1 MFEFKVPIPLRI
13 ALILGFMT
21 SSVLWSAYGLR
32 MLPDSRLERLQTR
45 MDFGKAQT
53 LTTLHFLE
61 SRRHRDLE
69 RYLDSMVR
77 LDNEIVSIGVRQP
90 SGRLLI
96 DVNQHNEN
104 WDIAV
109 ENASDPDHF
118 VADIVQGRRVVGRL
132 EIRYSNLEKFGIFQ
146 PLLFYPGPMI
156 LSASTLVVF
165 LSWLFL
171 RNVLKALNPS
181 KVVPMRVRSAL
192 DALSEALFLI
202 DQKGRFVLVNQAF
215 VNLHPGASDLIGKSP
230 DQFRWYDPDG
240 KNELEDLPWNV
251 CLKESR
257 PCQGVVVGFFNS
269 EGQLLLFNVNAVP
282 ILGENQVIRGALVSM
297 DDITAME
304 MRKAQLARMLE
315 ELQENQEVIKKKNI
329 ELEFL
334 ATRDPL
340 TGCLNR
346 RSFYETFEK
355 DRQSQTLMSC
365 AMVDIDH
372 FKSINDNHGH
382 AMGDAVLKEVGSILR
397 EKSPVGEKVCR
408 FGGEEFCVFLP
419 GVDADEV
426 IEICEKIRE
435 VLANTQIGELR
446 ITASLGI
453 STSYDPD
460 VKPEDLLEEAD
471 QALYFSKHNGRN
483 QVTHFARIPEDFDP
497 DADNRVA
504 DSRITLESLSI
515 PFESVSAL
523 MRALSYR
530 DQRTASHSCR
540 VANLCVATATSIM
553 TPREVYI
560 LEAAALLHDI
570 GKIGVPDAILLKP
583 GRLSELEWQIMDEH
597 DHYSVE
603 IVQAAYGSQEVID
616 IVECHHS
623 HFGKVNKNLPTG
635 KEIPLGARILAI
647 CDAYDAMVTDRV
659 YRKGRSREDAV
670 NELRRCAPEQFDP
683 DLVELFIEAT
693 EDLQHEFDEVIS
705 TQCALQVGMHVEKL
719 SEAVTRTDLPSI
731 RQITRLL
738 IEKTETEPA
747 VSAVTDA
754 ARKLE
759 TIVDGEERELQHI
772 FAQTNELLNA
782 CRVARAGLV
791 NFNYCRLI
799 DHRENFLRKQL
810 GTLEQLEELSNE

>member
-1 MFEFKVPIPLRI
+1 MFRIKVPVPLRI
-13 ALILGFMT
+13 AIIMGFMT

-32 MLPDSRLERLQTR
+32 MLPDTRIDRAQSRL
-45 MDFGKAQT
+45 DFGKAQT
-53 LTTLHFLE
+53 ITTLHYLE
-61 SRRHRDLE
+61 NRRHQDLE
-69 RYLDSMVR
+69 RYLKSLVR
-77 LDNEIVSIGVRQP
+77 LDRDILSVGVRQP
-90 SGRLLI
+90 TGRLLI
-96 DVNQHNEN
+96 DINDHNQN
-104 WDIAV
+104 WDRPI

-118 VADIVQGRRVVGRL
+118 VAEIIQGPHSIGRL
-132 EIRYSNLEKFGIFQ
+132 EIRYRDLERLGFLQ
-146 PLLFYPGPMI
+146 SVLVYPGPMI
-156 LSASTLVVF
+156 LGVSTLVVL

-171 RNVLKALNPS
+171 RNVLKSLNPS

-202 DQKGRFVLVNQAF
+202 DHKGRFVLVNQAF
-215 VNLHPGASDLIGKSP
+215 CTLNPGTEDLIGKTPSMF
-230 DQFRWYDPDG
+230 QWYEGEG
-240 KNELEDLPWNV
+240 KSQLEQTPWES
-251 CLKESR
+251 CLKDGE
-257 PCQGVVVGFFNS
+257 PCQGEIVGFYNADG
-269 EGQLLLFNVNAVP
+269 ELLLFNVNAVP
-282 ILGENQVIRGALVSM
+282 IRSDDHKVRGVLVSM

-304 MRKAQLARMLE
+304 MRKVQMAKMLK
-315 ELQENQEVIKKKNI
+315 ELQENQEVIKKKNT

-346 RSFYETFEK
+346 RSFYDTFEH
-355 DRQSQTLMSC
+355 DRQSQTVISC

-382 AMGDAVLKEVGSILR
+382 AMGDAVLKEVGQILR
-397 EKSPVGEKVCR
+397 DKSPVGEKVCR

-419 GVDADEV
+419 GVDADET
-426 IEICEKIRE
+426 IEICEEIR
-435 VLANTQIGELR
+435 VILANTEIGELR

-453 STSYDPD
+453 STSYDSD

-483 QVTHFARIPEDFDP
+483 QVTHFARIPEEFEP
-497 DADNRVA
+497 DADNRVS
-504 DSRITLESLSI
+504 DSRLTLESLSI

-540 VANLCVATATSIM
+540 VANLCVATAQSIM
-553 TPREVYI
+553 TPREIYI

-583 GRLSELEWQIMDEH
+583 GQLTEREWKIMDEH
-597 DHYSVE
+597 DNYSVE

-616 IVECHHS
+616 IVQCHHS
-623 HFGKVNKNLPTG
+623 YFGRINKGLPAG
-635 KEIPLGARILAI
+635 AEIPLGSRILAI

-659 YRKGRSREDAV
+659 YRKGRTREEAIV
-670 NELRRCAPEQFDP
+670 ELRKCSPAQFDP
-683 DLVELFIEAT
+683 YLVDLFVEAT
-693 EDLQHEFDEVIS
+693 EDLQHEFDDVIS
-705 TQCALQVGMHVEKL
+705 THCALQVGMHVEKL

-747 VSAVTDA
+747 VNAVTMA
-754 ARKLE
+754 ARRLE
-759 TIVDGEERELQHI
+759 EIVDGEERELQQI

-791 NFNYCRLI
+791 NFNYCRLAEFHDEYFKSQI
-799 DHRENFLRKQL
+799 SPE
-810 GTLEQLEELSNE
+810 S

>member
-1 MFEFKVPIPLRI
+1 MIRFNIPIPLRI

-32 MLPDSRLERLQTR
+32 MLPDERVDRIQR
-45 MDFGKAQT
+45 RSDFGKAQT
-53 LTTLHFLE
+53 VTALHYLQARRYKDLQSYLE
-61 SRRHRDLE
+61 S
-69 RYLDSMVR
+69 MAR
-77 LDNEIVSIGVRQP
+77 LDREIVSIGVRQP
-90 SGRLLI
+90 SGRLLVSI
-96 DVNQHNEN
+96 KDHNDH
-104 WDIAV
+104 WDIPV
-109 ENASDPDHF
+109 ENASDHDHF
-118 VADIVQGRRVVGRL
+118 VADLMQGKRTLGRL
-132 EIRYSNLEKFGIFQ
+132 EIRYVALEPFGVMY
-146 PLLFYPGPMI
+146 PALYYPGPMI
-156 LSASTLVVF
+156 LGASTLVVL

-171 RNVLKALNPS
+171 RRILHALNPA

-192 DALSEALFLI
+192 DALSEALFLL
-202 DQKGRFVLVNQAF
+202 DQKGRFVLVNEAF
-215 VNLHPGASDLIGKSP
+215 SKLHAGSDDLLGQRPEKF
-230 DQFRWYDPDG
+230 DWYEADG
-240 KNELEDLPWNV
+240 TQKLTETPWNT
-251 CLKESR
+251 CLEQGEPR
-257 PCQGVVVGFFNS
+257 QGVVVGYYDQDS
-269 EGQLLLFNVNAVP
+269 ELLLFNVNAVP
-282 ILGENQVIRGALVSM
+282 IQGENGGVRGALVSL
-297 DDITAME
+297 DDITAKE
-304 MRKAQLARMLE
+304 KRKAQLARMLN
-315 ELQENQEVIKKKNI
+315 ELQENQEVIKKKNK

-355 DRQSQTLMSC
+355 DRLSQSVISC

-382 AMGDAVLKEVGSILR
+382 AMGDAVLKEVGAILR

-419 GVDADEV
+419 GVDAEET
-426 IEICEKIRE
+426 IEICEKIRA

-453 STSYDPD
+453 STSHDPD
-460 VKPEDLLEEAD
+460 VKAEHLLEEAD
-471 QALYFSKHNGRN
+471 QGLYFSKHNGRN

-497 DADNRVA
+497 EADNRVA

-530 DQRTASHSCR
+530 DRRTASHSCR
-540 VANLCVATATSIM
+540 VANLCVATAQSIM
-553 TPREVYI
+553 TPREIYI

-583 GRLSELEWQIMDEH
+583 GRLTELEWEIMNEH
-597 DHYSVE
+597 DVYSVE
-603 IVQAAYGSQEVID
+603 IVQAAYGSKEVTD

-623 HFGKVNKNLPTG
+623 HYGQPNKDLPVG

-659 YRKGRSREDAV
+659 YRKGRGREEAV
-670 NELRRCAPEQFDP
+670 AELRRCAPAQFDP
-683 DLVELFIEAT
+683 ELVELFVQET
-693 EDLQHEFDEVIS
+693 ENNFQIEFDDVIS

-731 RQITRLL
+731 RQITRQL
-738 IEKTETEPA
+738 IENTETEPA
-747 VSAVTDA
+747 VLAVTDA
-754 ARKLE
+754 ARRLE
-759 TIVDGEERELQHI
+759 EIVDGEEKELQDI

-782 CRVARAGLV
+782 CRVARSGLV
-791 NFNYCRLI
+791 NFNYCRLLDYKEDYLKTI
-799 DHRENFLRKQL
+799 
-810 GTLEQLEELSNE
+810 GSNTESV